1 MPTELTRAKAYATWT
16 KSLKEYLYR
25 ERPLTLK
32 YCPQLRAF
40 SRADESEADFRI
52 RLQTAAREQRDLEA
66 EKLKKRYEP
75 KLASLADQKRRA
87 EERVDRE
94 KSQYRQQQMNTVLSF
109 GASILGAV
117 LGRKLASSTNVT
129 RATSAMKGVGKSLE
143 QRDDI
148 GRAEGSVEGVEEK
161 LAKLEGE
168 FQEEL
173 ARIEQMVAVD
183 RLALEDVSV
192 QPRKT
197 DLAIGTV
204 ALLWTPWYVASDGIA
219 ERGF

>member
-1 MPTELTRAKAYATWT
+1 M
-16 KSLKEYLYR
+16 
-25 ERPLTLK
+25 
-32 YCPQLRAF
+32 
-40 SRADESEADFRI
+40 
-52 RLQTAAREQRDLEA
+52 QTAAREQRDLEA

-161 LAKLEGE
+161 LAKLEAE

-204 ALLWTPWYVASDGIA
+204 ALLWTPWYVGSDGIA